1 MGLFSGHNFYIH
13 VMFLKYALDL
23 SFLVN
28 VDMLCTD
35 LLVTTR
41 LKADFQSSHK
51 APRSWLRVL
60 APMSFRFHHTP
71 IS

>member
-1 MGLFSGHNFYIH
+1 MGLFSDSGHHFHIH

-35 LLVTTR
+35 LLVSTR
-41 LKADFQSSHK
+41 LVYKIFKARTRGGRAQY
-51 APRSWLRVL
+51 
-60 APMSFRFHHTP
+60 
-71 IS
+71 